1 MTEVLNPPLPGKVP
15 EHWKALRLKHW
26 IGINESVLPEST
38 DPGFEFRY
46 MEISAV
52 DHGRLIEF
60 PQKTHFEVAPSRARR
75 RVKLGDTL
83 LSTVRTYLKA
93 IWYAENPGDDLV
105 CSTGFAVLTPKKGTN
120 PKYVNYLVQS
130 EPFTDKITA
139 ESVGTAYPAISEN
152 KLASFEV
159 RVPPTDEQA
168 AIVRYLDAADQR
180 IRAYVSAKERLVA
193 LLAEERQAVIHQAVT
208 RGLDPNVKLK
218 PSGIEWLGDVPE
230 HWEILRLDSLATK
243 FGSGITPRGGASVY
257 QETGIPFLRSQN
269 IHFDGLRLTDVARI
283 SPSLHQELASSHVK
297 PGDVLLNITGASIGR
312 VSTVPPDFE
321 DANVNQHVCIIR
333 PKQDLLLSKLLSAY
347 LSTQMMQQEIQSA
360 QSGASREGL
369 TLQSIRDFNIIIPP
383 IIEQQAMVKHFE
395 NVTAK
400 IYAAMD
406 RARRQIDLMEEYRT
420 RLIADVVT
428 GKIDVREAKPRPAAF
443 NQPLEEERS
452 HCYGPGTRT
461 RTG

>member
-1 MTEVLNPPLPGKVP
+1 MTEVMNPPLPGKVP

-93 IWYAENPGDDLV
+93 IWYAENLGDDLV

-130 EPFTDKITA
+130 EPFTDRITV

-159 RVPPTDEQA
+159 RVPPPDGQA
-168 AIVRYLDAADQR
+168 AIVRYLDDADQR
-180 IRAYVSAKERLVA
+180 IRAYVSAKERLIA
-193 LLAEERQAVIHQAVT
+193 LLEEERQAVIHQAVT
-208 RGLDPNVKLK
+208 QGLDPNVRLT
-218 PSGIEWLGDVPE
+218 PSGVEWLRDVPE
-230 HWEILRLDSLATK
+230 HWQMERGKQLLKKTERPVSEDDEVVTCFRDGEVTLRKNRRTEGFTESLKEIGYQGIKKGDLVIHGMDAFAGSVGVSDSDGKGTPVYSVCETASNANAYYYALVIREMARNQWILALAK
-243 FGSGITPRGGASVY
+243 GIR
-257 QETGIPFLRSQN
+257 ERS
-269 IHFDGLRLTDVARI
+269 TDFRYTT
-283 SPSLHQELASSHVK
+283 LA
-297 PGDVLLNITGASIGR
+297 A
-312 VSTVPPDFE
+312 E
-321 DANVNQHVCIIR
+321 
-333 PKQDLLLSKLLSAY
+333 KLPL
-347 LSTQMMQQEIQSA
+347 
-360 QSGASREGL
+360 
-369 TLQSIRDFNIIIPP
+369 PP
-383 IIEQQAMVKHFE
+383 ITNQTAIVKYLDK
-395 NVTAK
+395 VTADTD
-400 IYAAMD
+400 ATVD
-406 RARRQIDLMEEYRT
+406 RARRQVELMEEYHT

-428 GKIDVREAKPRPAAF
+428 GKIDVTVTQARGGAWTESLIPA
-443 NQPLEEERS
+443 NQAEVETACE
-452 HCYGPGTRT
+452 
-461 RTG
+461 

>member
-1 MTEVLNPPLPGKVP
+1 MTEVMNPPLPGKVP

-159 RVPPTDEQA
+159 RVPSTDEQA
-168 AIVRYLDAADQR
+168 AIVRCLDDADQR
-180 IRAYVSAKERLVA
+180 IRAYVSAKERLIA
-193 LLAEERQAVIHQAVT
+193 LLEEERQAVIHQAVT
-208 RGLDPNVKLK
+208 RGLDPNVRLT

-230 HWEILRLDSLATK
+230 HWQMERGKQLLKKTERPVSEDDEVVTCFRDGEVTLRKNRRTEGFTESLKEIGYQGIKKGDLVIHGMDAFAGSVGVSDSDGKGTPVYSVCETASNANAYYYALVIREMARNQWILALAK
-243 FGSGITPRGGASVY
+243 GIR
-257 QETGIPFLRSQN
+257 ERS
-269 IHFDGLRLTDVARI
+269 TDFRYTT
-283 SPSLHQELASSHVK
+283 LA
-297 PGDVLLNITGASIGR
+297 A
-312 VSTVPPDFE
+312 E
-321 DANVNQHVCIIR
+321 
-333 PKQDLLLSKLLSAY
+333 KLPL
-347 LSTQMMQQEIQSA
+347 
-360 QSGASREGL
+360 
-369 TLQSIRDFNIIIPP
+369 PP
-383 IIEQQAMVKHFE
+383 INNQAAIVKYLDK
-395 NVTAK
+395 VTVDTD
-400 IYAAMD
+400 AAVD
-406 RARRQIDLMEEYRT
+406 RARRQVELMEEYRT
-420 RLIADVVT
+420 RLIADVAT
-428 GKIDVREAKPRPAAF
+428 GQIDV
-443 NQPLEEERS
+443 S
-452 HCYGPGTRT
+452 GS
-461 RTG
+461 

>member
-1 MTEVLNPPLPGKVP
+1 MTEVMNPPLPGKVP

-130 EPFTDKITA
+130 EPFTDRITA

-168 AIVRYLDAADQR
+168 AIVRYLDDADQR
-180 IRAYVSAKERLVA
+180 IQEYVSAKERLIA
-193 LLAEERQAVIHQAVT
+193 LLEEERQAVIHQAIT
-208 RGLDPNVKLK
+208 RGLDPNAKLK
-218 PSGIEWLGDVPE
+218 HSGVEWLGDVPE
-230 HWEILRLDSLATK
+230 DWDVMPLKRVGAFKSGAGFPISEQGSQGSELPFFKVSDMNIPGNERILKKWNNSVSPETAKGLGASTLPA
-243 FGSGITPRGGASVY
+243 GSILFPKVGGALLTNKRRITERCCCIDNNLMGCTVDEGNPDFVLLLLE
-257 QETGIPFLRSQN
+257 QIDLGN
-269 IHFDGLRLTDVARI
+269 IAKPGPVPAI
-283 SPSLHQELASSHVK
+283 SEGEVREIRAAFPSLEEQGTIVQRLAH
-297 PGDVLLNITGASIGR
+297 A
-312 VSTVPPDFE
+312 TVPIDTTME
-321 DANVNQHVCIIR
+321 
-333 PKQDLLLSKLLSAY
+333 
-347 LSTQMMQQEIQSA
+347 
-360 QSGASREGL
+360 
-369 TLQSIRDFNIIIPP
+369 
-383 IIEQQAMVKHFE
+383 
-395 NVTAK
+395 
-400 IYAAMD
+400 

-420 RLIADVVT
+420 RLIADVAT
-428 GKIDVREAKPRPAAF
+428 GKIDVS
-443 NQPLEEERS
+443 RS
-452 HCYGPGTRT
+452 
-461 RTG
+461 

>member
-1 MTEVLNPPLPGKVP
+1 MTEVMNPPLPGKVP

-168 AIVRYLDAADQR
+168 AIVRCLDDVDQR
-180 IRAYVSAKERLVA
+180 IRAYVSAKERLIA
-193 LLAEERQAVIHQAVT
+193 LLEEERQAVIHQAVT

-218 PSGIEWLGDVPE
+218 PHRRGVAGRRAGTLADTTTRLPSDEIWQWHNASRWSQRIPRDRNPFPE
-230 HWEILRLDSLATK
+230 KPKHSLR
-243 FGSGITPRGGASVY
+243 
-257 QETGIPFLRSQN
+257 RSQ
-269 IHFDGLRLTDVARI
+269 
-283 SPSLHQELASSHVK
+283 
-297 PGDVLLNITGASIGR
+297 
-312 VSTVPPDFE
+312 
-321 DANVNQHVCIIR
+321 AN
-333 PKQDLLLSKLLSAY
+333 
-347 LSTQMMQQEIQSA
+347 
-360 QSGASREGL
+360 
-369 TLQSIRDFNIIIPP
+369 
-383 IIEQQAMVKHFE
+383 
-395 NVTAK
+395 
-400 IYAAMD
+400 
-406 RARRQIDLMEEYRT
+406 
-420 RLIADVVT
+420 
-428 GKIDVREAKPRPAAF
+428 
-443 NQPLEEERS
+443 
-452 HCYGPGTRT
+452 
-461 RTG
+461 